1 MVASLLYSYNEAVFT
16 SLVGQRLLPGD
27 KPLSALLVVGSSVS
41 LVILPQGCLGMAVT
55 LFLEPCDLVV
65 WCYDMVHGGN
75 GRAEAAGGV
84 MRAAGRRG
92 ADESAEDDRIHTYID
107 SPAHEREGD
116 STEKCDDAHLSG
128 SGFKTARVITARADV
143 LASLVRPP
151 LWAVHEFGI
160 VVIPACSEL
169 GRKAATA
176 LSRAPPTNKW
186 NKIFN
191 GRTNTGQQ
199 DRRRHAWPLAAGL
212 ASDVQD
218 GVASVLGAAGL
229 LQCDP
234 AGPWAGGLKDVR
246 EATALRC
253 LAGCPPQPVHA
264 DVSKD
269 CLRYGLQ

>member
-1 MVASLLYSYNEAVFT
+1 
-16 SLVGQRLLPGD
+16 
-27 KPLSALLVVGSSVS
+27 
-41 LVILPQGCLGMAVT
+41 
-55 LFLEPCDLVV
+55 
-65 WCYDMVHGGN
+65 
-75 GRAEAAGGV
+75 

-128 SGFKTARVITARADV
+128 SGFKTARAITARADV

-199 DRRRHAWPLAAGL
+199 DRRRHAWPTRGRSPLGL
-212 ASDVQD
+212 RAT
-218 GVASVLGAAGL
+218 
-229 LQCDP
+229 C
-234 AGPWAGGLKDVR
+234 R
-246 EATALRC
+246 TALRRC
-253 LAGCPPQPVHA
+253 SAPPVCCSAIPQAP
-264 DVSKD
+264 
-269 CLRYGLQ
+269 GLVG